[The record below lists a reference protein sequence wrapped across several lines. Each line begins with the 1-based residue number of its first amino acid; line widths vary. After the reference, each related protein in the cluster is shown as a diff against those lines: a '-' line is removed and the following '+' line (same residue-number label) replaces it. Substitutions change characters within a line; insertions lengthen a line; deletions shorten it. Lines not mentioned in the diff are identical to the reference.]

1 MSPPLGVE
9 QPEESPNFGRKRK
22 DSTITASEPAES
34 RYRSEP
40 VYQGIHVVNY
50 NGDRSLIRSGQA
62 SETLLARGV
71 RSVES

>member
-40 VYQGIHVVNY
+40 LY
-50 NGDRSLIRSGQA
+50 
-62 SETLLARGV
+62 
-71 RSVES
+71 